1 MEPRLDDVQ
10 DIVSPKKTKSNARK
24 HHPLLSHN
32 TSESMLSNEILQWG
46 KEESDSEQE
55 SLSFLYP
62 TKNDSNFALNIAQ
75 RKEFNDTKYA
85 IVIPTSQ
92 RQMEEEATKMCGA
105 AFELAPHQ
113 LFVRN
118 FLSAMTP
125 YNSLLLYHGLGTG
138 KTCSAISVAEEM
150 RDYMTQVGMV
160 KKILVV
166 ASVNVQD
173 NFRKQLFDFNK
184 LKFNR
189 VARQFVIRGC
199 TGTKLLKEVGANT
212 ELADL
217 TEQNVERMRAG
228 ILQRITRLINS
239 SYEFMG
245 YIELANV

>member
-1 MEPRLDDVQ
+1 MELKLDEVQ
-10 DIVSPKKTKSNARK
+10 GIVSPKKTKSHARK
-24 HHPLLSHN
+24 HPLLSQN
-32 TSESMLSNEILQWG
+32 ATDSMLSNEILQWE
-46 KEESDSEQE
+46 KEAESESDAEQE

-62 TKNDSNFALNIAQ
+62 TKNDSNFSLNIAQ
-75 RKEFNDTKYA
+75 RKEFNDTKYE
-85 IVIPTSQ
+85 IIIPTSQ

-150 RDYMTQVGMV
+150 RDYMTQVGVV

-173 NFRKQLFDFNK
+173 NFRKQLQQLVGSIQMTND
-184 LKFNR
+184 LD
-189 VARQFVIRGC
+189 VHMA
-199 TGTKLLKEVGANT
+199 LLHVP
-212 ELADL
+212 
-217 TEQNVERMRAG
+217 
-228 ILQRITRLINS
+228 
-239 SYEFMG
+239 SYQKQVDEK
-245 YIELANV
+245 Y